1 MKDDA
6 GGCGFYWSAKYIESR
21 QAMSGWIED
30 VLLQID
36 MWNLISTESV
46 GKYSNIHSPIFN

>member
-6 GGCGFYWSAKYIESR
+6 GGCGFYWSAKYIESP
-21 QAMSGWIED
+21 QAMSDWIED

-36 MWNLISTESV
+36 NVEFD
-46 GKYSNIHSPIFN
+46 FNRILL

>member
-21 QAMSGWIED
+21 QVMLDWIED

-36 MWNLISTESV
+36 NAEFHFNRILRA
-46 GKYSNIHSPIFN
+46 IFNFHFSIFN